1 MIESDIKTEVR
12 WLLEGHDLK
21 GNDKYY
27 VRITEQ
33 KLYEEYQKA
42 IDALTIDPVNRL
54 QKKIEKLEI
63 KKSQID
69 MLTEVVEE
77 KTDKIAN
84 LEDTLKSLLQTLV
97 SKGVL
102 EPTPKAQTK

>member
-1 MIESDIKTEVR
+1 M
-12 WLLEGHDLK
+12 EGHDLK

-54 QKKIEKLEI
+54 LKKVEKLEVE
-63 KKSQID
+63 KSQIEA
-69 MLTEVVEE
+69 LALELE
-77 KTDKIAN
+77 KVK
-84 LEDTLKSLLQTLV
+84 
-97 SKGVL
+97 
-102 EPTPKAQTK
+102 KAIKL

>member
-1 MIESDIKTEVR
+1 M
-12 WLLEGHDLK
+12 EGHDLK

-54 QKKIEKLEI
+54 LKKVEKLEVE
-63 KKSQID
+63 KSQFD
-69 MLTEVVEE
+69 MLVAEI
-77 KTDKIAN
+77 DA
-84 LEDTLKSLLQTLV
+84 LKRKL
-97 SKGVL
+97 K
-102 EPTPKAQTK
+102 

>member
-1 MIESDIKTEVR
+1 M
-12 WLLEGHDLK
+12 EGHDLK

-54 QKKIEKLEI
+54 LKKVEKLEVE
-63 KKSQID
+63 KSQFD
-69 MLTEVVEE
+69 MLAAEI
-77 KTDKIAN
+77 DA
-84 LEDTLKSLLQTLV
+84 LKRKL
-97 SKGVL
+97 K
-102 EPTPKAQTK
+102 

>member
-1 MIESDIKTEVR
+1 MAEDIDIRLLQPDGFRKFFTNQLIEADIKTEVR

-42 IDALTIDPVNRL
+42 IDGLTIDPVNRL
-54 QKKIEKLEI
+54 QKKIEKLE
-63 KKSQID
+63 
-69 MLTEVVEE
+69 VE
-77 KTDKIAN
+77 KTQFDK
-84 LEDTLKSLLQTLV
+84 LPHK
-97 SKGVL
+97 
-102 EPTPKAQTK
+102 

>member
-1 MIESDIKTEVR
+1 MIEADIKTEYR
-12 WLLEGHDLK
+12 WLMEGHDLK

-54 QKKIEKLEI
+54 LKKVEKLEVE
-63 KKSQID
+63 KSQFD
-69 MLTEVVEE
+69 MLAAEI
-77 KTDKIAN
+77 DA
-84 LEDTLKSLLQTLV
+84 LKRKL
-97 SKGVL
+97 K
-102 EPTPKAQTK
+102 